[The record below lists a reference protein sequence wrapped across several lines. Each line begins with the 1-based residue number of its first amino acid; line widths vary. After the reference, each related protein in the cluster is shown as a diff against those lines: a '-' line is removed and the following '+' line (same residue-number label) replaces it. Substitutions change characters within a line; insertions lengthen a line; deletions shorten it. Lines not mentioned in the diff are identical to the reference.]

1 MGGVQVRMFIL
12 VNASQPLLNFIYC
25 FTSNIIVQLSIHV
38 FEPVTALS
46 SILMVAIY
54 TQPLLKWVAI
64 PLTTSSYC
72 VMLKKGLNP
81 SSLIVLIASSLESFS
96 GSWCP
101 CSNRKEH

>member
-1 MGGVQVRMFIL
+1 MCGRAYSPNFLFIWPTARISVMGGVQVRMFIL

-54 TQPLLKWVAI
+54 T
-64 PLTTSSYC
+64 
-72 VMLKKGLNP
+72 
-81 SSLIVLIASSLESFS
+81 
-96 GSWCP
+96 
-101 CSNRKEH
+101 